1 MPRDDANH
9 TQAHG
14 APSPLVYGPLTHLW
28 QAARWNPALDGGY
41 FGLDERSAAD
51 TVRQAIKIA
60 HLLTY
65 FDTDGGVH
73 LPETRP
79 VWPDFLRND
88 PAFLLARISAHD
100 ARHDRRPPTDILYD
114 WYNEARRISITQP
127 GGQVTQG
134 LMTMIETAIKA
145 VNTVSGSAAVTAPD
159 AGDTIPTASHLIQ
172 GYGAG
177 RLMAAKG
184 FGRTTGPAGTAD
196 PADPA
201 DPADTAAVA
210 EATAALHRI
219 SQLAR
224 ARLETSLAADDSHPP
239 QTGLFLAFAQVLQVT
254 RARMNDMTNEH
265 LSFYY
270 RQVLGM
276 SAAAARPDSTWLL
289 LGVAPDQAPFLL
301 PGGSGFFGPEQADG
315 LAPIYETTGAVTL
328 GNARL
333 EQCRALRLPL
343 DRAGVVAGVLGFD
356 AAAFVGPG
364 EGAAAPWP
372 AFGPAQPDAAGRAA
386 AVAAGRTGLV
396 FACDTL
402 AMRDGVRSITLSLD
416 FARDGGRTLSRALSA
431 YRAECGLDQD
441 GGQGEGSERDG
452 IAPVIAAAF
461 DLALSTAKG
470 AVALPAS
477 AIAVTLPPRNPDQML
492 FTLTLPAGFP
502 AVAAQAAAPPD
513 QTGAPDQP
521 ARPYISLL
529 FNPDAP
535 HFALSAF
542 GQLQIAHVEISVSAQ
557 AVGGVQNGVGGKPLP
572 ATPFA
577 PFGPAPV
584 VGDALSFTHPDLA
597 GKRLTGL
604 SLGWQWLGLPAAP
617 DDLAS
622 HYAPYGFGTRNS
634 DFRAVFAVQRGGEWV
649 PVAPL
654 GWPVSVKTDGVALFC
669 GPDGAGPDRVGQDGV
684 GQGGAGRNGAGR
696 NGAGKSNR
704 PMQRRAD
711 WQFDTGSGG
720 LQPDQPPCLRM
731 TFCAPGYGF
740 ANAAYPDILGR
751 AVLANAR
758 RKNSML
764 AKVTGTKPALLPP
777 PPVQARIAGLTLS
790 YRASAS
796 MARGEITVLAQVP
809 FDGLVATTRP
819 ALAPLP
825 MAGRDMLLLG
835 FSGVKAGD
843 DLPLFMQLHETATA
857 THHPV
862 TASPAARLHW
872 GYRNAKGWQPLPHK
886 AMRHD
891 GTRALTTTG
900 IARLRLPAD
909 LARDA
914 AGLVW
919 LALTAPP
926 GTQPLCDFGRIAAG
940 AVRVTRVT
948 DAATAPQGVP
958 VLPAGAIKRP
968 VNRLPALRSVVQPL
982 PSGNGAAA
990 EDERAFYTRL
1000 SERLGNRDRAITPR
1014 DYETLVL
1021 SHFPDVAE
1029 AKCVLG
1035 AGFTGG
1041 ATDGGGT
1048 DGGGAYGDVRGG
1060 NVTGGGGAGVVNI
1073 IVAPVAGR
1081 SGSGALPVLPL
1092 GRREDIAGVLRARA
1106 AAWGHRITVS
1116 NPVYEPVQLRA
1127 SVVIRGD
1134 IPADEVLNS
1143 ITTRFAALLCPWR
1156 DDPALPMAL
1165 GCGRVQLADLE
1176 ADLSALP
1183 GVALLT
1189 GLSLVQFYRRAG
1201 AYGLRD
1207 TARPLHHDH
1216 HHHHYDH
1223 HHHHHTARRG
1233 ITLRSSAA
1241 GAVLV
1246 PHKAH
1251 ELQVIAPDRRIG
1263 SMTVARD
1270 LYAASPAQVSAWQ
1283 GGAPVP
1289 CAPRPFGIGQ
1299 MEIGSS
1305 LIPLIP
1311 ADVAPVPTPVPSP
1324 VPNPV
1329 PNPVTAPDPATSH
1342 GHGGTRLAP
1351 MVAPA
1356 LPPAP

>member
-1 MPRDDANH
+1 
-9 TQAHG
+9 
-14 APSPLVYGPLTHLW
+14 
-28 QAARWNPALDGGY
+28 
-41 FGLDERSAAD
+41 
-51 TVRQAIKIA
+51 
-60 HLLTY
+60 
-65 FDTDGGVH
+65 
-73 LPETRP
+73 
-79 VWPDFLRND
+79 
-88 PAFLLARISAHD
+88 
-100 ARHDRRPPTDILYD
+100 
-114 WYNEARRISITQP
+114 
-127 GGQVTQG
+127 
-134 LMTMIETAIKA
+134 
-145 VNTVSGSAAVTAPD
+145 
-159 AGDTIPTASHLIQ
+159 
-172 GYGAG
+172 
-177 RLMAAKG
+177 
-184 FGRTTGPAGTAD
+184 
-196 PADPA
+196 
-201 DPADTAAVA
+201 
-210 EATAALHRI
+210 
-219 SQLAR
+219 
-224 ARLETSLAADDSHPP
+224 
-239 QTGLFLAFAQVLQVT
+239 
-254 RARMNDMTNEH
+254 
-265 LSFYY
+265 
-270 RQVLGM
+270 
-276 SAAAARPDSTWLL
+276 
-289 LGVAPDQAPFLL
+289 
-301 PGGSGFFGPEQADG
+301 
-315 LAPIYETTGAVTL
+315 
-328 GNARL
+328 
-333 EQCRALRLPL
+333 
-343 DRAGVVAGVLGFD
+343 
-356 AAAFVGPG
+356 
-364 EGAAAPWP
+364 
-372 AFGPAQPDAAGRAA
+372 
-386 AVAAGRTGLV
+386 
-396 FACDTL
+396 
-402 AMRDGVRSITLSLD
+402 
-416 FARDGGRTLSRALSA
+416 
-431 YRAECGLDQD
+431 
-441 GGQGEGSERDG
+441 
-452 IAPVIAAAF
+452 
-461 DLALSTAKG
+461 
-470 AVALPAS
+470 
-477 AIAVTLPPRNPDQML
+477 
-492 FTLTLPAGFP
+492 
-502 AVAAQAAAPPD
+502 
-513 QTGAPDQP
+513 
-521 ARPYISLL
+521 
-529 FNPDAP
+529 
-535 HFALSAF
+535 
-542 GQLQIAHVEISVSAQ
+542 
-557 AVGGVQNGVGGKPLP
+557 
-572 ATPFA
+572 
-577 PFGPAPV
+577 
-584 VGDALSFTHPDLA
+584 
-597 GKRLTGL
+597 
-604 SLGWQWLGLPAAP
+604 
-617 DDLAS
+617 
-622 HYAPYGFGTRNS
+622 
-634 DFRAVFAVQRGGEWV
+634 
-649 PVAPL
+649 
-654 GWPVSVKTDGVALFC
+654 
-669 GPDGAGPDRVGQDGV
+669 
-684 GQGGAGRNGAGR
+684 
-696 NGAGKSNR
+696 
-704 PMQRRAD
+704 MQRRAD

-1311 ADVAPVPTPVPSP
+1311 ADVAPVPTPVPTP